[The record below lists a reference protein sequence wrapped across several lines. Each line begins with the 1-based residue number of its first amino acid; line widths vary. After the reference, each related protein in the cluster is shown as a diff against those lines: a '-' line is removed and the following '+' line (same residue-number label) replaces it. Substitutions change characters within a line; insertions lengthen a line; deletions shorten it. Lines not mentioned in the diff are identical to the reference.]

1 MEDVIPRGLAV
12 FTGRGGSEA
21 EAVAPFASGEDVADE
36 AETNLLQRLGEA
48 GEGEAAPD
56 ARPGKIGETELNLG
70 RRGLWNECFVQG
82 G

>member
-1 MEDVIPRGLAV
+1 MEDVVPESLAV
-12 FTGRGGSEA
+12 FTGRGGSKA
-21 EAVAPFASGEDVADE
+21 EAVTRLSSGEDVADE
-36 AETNLLQRLGEA
+36 AETDLLQRLGEA

-56 ARPGKIGETELNLG
+56 ARPGKIEETELNLG